1 MKEPRPS
8 SRSSAY
14 RGKKRPR
21 DDVITVSKCRCGRA
35 PGTAESLQLAEEQ
48 GREQSRG
55 DPNRQSGTGFELGRV
70 VNRGNRPNQ
79 RRRVPRVPSPA
90 AAARW
95 GSGTAAPLDVPP
107 GPGLPGVTLAV
118 PAPCRRHRSGFGR
131 CQKPP
136 RGLEGEQVPAAKR
149 SRRHLHLRQTARPN
163 TAGSSRGA
171 AGARARLAHACPGA
185 RTRVPAVTWQ
195 AHALSPAGAAGS
207 RTLANGTAC
216 PGQAGAQAGMCRP
229 KNTRTKT
236 TT

>member
-1 MKEPRPS
+1 MMKEPRPS

-48 GREQSRG
+48 GRG

-118 PAPCRRHRSGFGR
+118 PAPVRVRTVSKTTARSRGRAGSCSKAEQTTPPSPPNRTPKHRRLL
-131 CQKPP
+131 P
-136 RGLEGEQVPAAKR
+136 R
-149 SRRHLHLRQTARPN
+149 SRRGTCALGTRVSWRT
-163 TAGSSRGA
+163 
-171 AGARARLAHACPGA
+171 HACAGGYLASPRA
-185 RTRVPAVTWQ
+185 VPC
-195 AHALSPAGAAGS
+195 G
-207 RTLANGTAC
+207 R
-216 PGQAGAQAGMCRP
+216 
-229 KNTRTKT
+229 
-236 TT
+236 